1 MALAS
6 ELVEAIADAT
16 GIEHRTMARYARF
29 AREAGLLSQSGRG
42 NSAAQM
48 RPKDAANL
56 LICLLTNGVA
66 QDAATY
72 VRNAEQM
79 DVYNRDADHLSDRHL
94 DAGQR
99 AQLRQALPILF
110 DREHTFPDL
119 LRALVERAID
129 DWQGFEE
136 RMGQSQVHFFCE
148 EFEALVDFD
157 IHLDDAPIPEDPIN
171 VSFSYNHPLIGR
183 RSPNFRRST
192 QLSFAVIARIG
203 QLMASTPK
211 ESSNA

>member
-6 ELVEAIADAT
+6 ELVQAIADAT
-16 GIEHRTMARYARF
+16 GIEHATMARYARF
-29 AREAGLLSQSGRG
+29 ARESGLLSQSGRG

-48 RPKDAANL
+48 RPNDAVNL

-66 QDAATY
+66 QEAATY
-72 VRNAEQM
+72 VSNAEQM
-79 DVYNRDADHLSDRHL
+79 DVYHRDADNLDERHL
-94 DAGQR
+94 EAEQR
-99 AQLRQALPILF
+99 KRLRQTLPILF
-110 DREHTFPDL
+110 DREHTLPDL
-119 LRALVERAID
+119 LRALVESAIN

-136 RMGQSQVHFFCE
+136 RVGQSQLQFFCE
-148 EFEALVDFD
+148 EFEALIDFD
-157 IHLDDAPIPEDPIN
+157 IQLDEAPTLASPIN

-203 QLMASTPK
+203 QLMARKPK

>member
-16 GIEHRTMARYARF
+16 GIEHATMTRYARF

-48 RPKDAANL
+48 RPNDAVNL
-56 LICLLTNGVA
+56 LICLLANGIA
-66 QDAATY
+66 QEAATY

-79 DVYNRDADHLSDRHL
+79 DVYHRDADHLSERHL

-99 AQLRQALPILF
+99 KQLRQTLPILF
-110 DREHTFPDL
+110 DREHTFPEL
-119 LRALVERAID
+119 LRALVESAID

-136 RMGQSQVHFFCE
+136 RMGQSQLHFFCE

-157 IHLDDAPIPEDPIN
+157 IHLDDTPIPAPVI
-171 VSFSYNHPLIGR
+171 VSFSYTHPLIGR

-192 QLSFAVIARIG
+192 ELSFAVIARIG
-203 QLMASTPK
+203 QLMASKPK